1 MRLNKPI
8 PIFLLLWPTLW
19 ALWLANQGKP
29 ENKILLIFIAGVI
42 LMRSVGCIINDFAD
56 RHLDGYVRR
65 TANRP
70 LATQQVSVTEALIL
84 AGFLMSAAFVLVLF
98 CNALTIQLAFIG
110 AGLAVIYPFLKRWT
124 HLPQLGLGLA
134 FAWSVPMAFAA
145 SLGNVNASAW
155 FLFATVLIWP
165 VIYDTQY
172 AMVDRE
178 DDRVVGIKSSAIL
191 FGRNDRLII
200 AILQCLFIFL
210 LMLMGFIFHLSVIY
224 DFSLVMAAA
233 LFLYQQWLIK
243 DRKGAH
249 CLIAFLNNHWIGF
262 IIFLGIILGVR

>member
-155 FLFATVLIWP
+155 FLFTTVILWP

-191 FGRNDRLII
+191 FGRNDKLII

-210 LMLMGFIFHLSVIY
+210 LFLIGFIFHLSVIY
-224 DFSLVMAAA
+224 DFSLIMAAI

-243 DRKGAH
+243 DRNPAR
-249 CLIAFLNNHWIGF
+249 CLAAFLNNHWVGF